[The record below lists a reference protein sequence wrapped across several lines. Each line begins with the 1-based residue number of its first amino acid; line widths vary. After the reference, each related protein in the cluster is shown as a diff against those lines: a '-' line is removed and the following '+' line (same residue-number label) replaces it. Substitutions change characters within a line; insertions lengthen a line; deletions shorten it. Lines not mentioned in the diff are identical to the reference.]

1 MLLEQAGLLQNNDKV
16 SFQRYK
22 IAKEEI
28 KKLVRDTRTKLYTFK
43 LYEEVYMKLDNKEI
57 EMIWYKIVQI

>member
-28 KKLVRDTRTKLYTFK
+28 KKPVRDTRTKLYTFK